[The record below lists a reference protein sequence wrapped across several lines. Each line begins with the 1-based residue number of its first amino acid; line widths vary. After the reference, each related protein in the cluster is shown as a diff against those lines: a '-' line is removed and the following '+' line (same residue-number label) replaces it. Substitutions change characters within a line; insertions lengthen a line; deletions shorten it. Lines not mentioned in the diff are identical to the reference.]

1 MRISASR
8 ARRLALRCQ
17 GLDGAWKPPRGKEG
31 AAQAVERLGYVQ
43 IDTIAVVQRAHHHTF
58 WSRCPDY
65 APEMLHE
72 LQAEDRRVFEY
83 WSHAASFLPMCD
95 YRFYLPRMRSAR
107 AAPRT
112 QQFLDDNAQ
121 LVKHIIARIRKEGPL
136 GSADFAA
143 PPGRKRGSWWDW
155 KPAKRALEVLFDVGE
170 LMVPERRNFQRRYD
184 LTERVLPTDA
194 NTTEPDPR
202 EAARFMVR
210 RTLAAQ
216 GVSTLDGWWIRNREA
231 VSQALGELVDSGEVT
246 PVEIRGRDVKP
257 HYALTEPLEQSAER
271 RRGRKRLH
279 ILSPFDNLVIRRNRL
294 KMLFDFE
301 CKLECYLPAH
311 KRKYGYFC
319 LPILWGDRFVGQL
332 DPKADRR
339 EGTLIV
345 RKLIFEPSFKDH
357 DAVLPA
363 IADKLGAFA
372 AFNECPGIVVE
383 EAAPRKTRAPL
394 RRLLRR

>member
-17 GLDGAWKPPRGKEG
+17 GLDGAWKPPKGKEG
-31 AAQAVERLGYVQ
+31 AARAVERLGYVQ

-72 LQAEDRRVFEY
+72 LQAHDRRVFEY
-83 WSHAASFLPMCD
+83 WSHAASFLPMRD

-112 QQFLDDNAQ
+112 RQFLNDNAQ
-121 LVKHIIARIRKEGPL
+121 LVKHVIARIRKEGPL
-136 GSADFAA
+136 GSTDFAA
-143 PPGRKRGSWWDW
+143 PPGRKRGPWWDW
-155 KPAKRALEVLFDVGE
+155 KPAKHALEVLFDVGE
-170 LMVPERRNFQRRYD
+170 LMVRERRNFQRRYD
-184 LTERVLPTDA
+184 LTERVLPADA
-194 NTTEPDPR
+194 NTTEPDSR

-216 GVSTLDGWWIRNREA
+216 GVSALDGWWIRKRKG

-246 PVEIRGRDVKP
+246 PVDIRGRDVKP
-257 HYALTEPLEQSAER
+257 HYALTEALEQSAER
-271 RRGRKRLH
+271 RRGRKPLH
-279 ILSPFDNLVIRRNRL
+279 ILSPFDNLVMKRDRL
-294 KMLFDFE
+294 KTLFDFE
-301 CKLECYLPAH
+301 CKLECYFPAH

-319 LPILWGDRFVGQL
+319 LPILWGDRFVGRL

-339 EGTLIV
+339 QGTLIV
-345 RKLIFEPSFKDH
+345 RKLMLEPSFKDH

-363 IADKLGAFA
+363 IADRLGAFA
-372 AFNECPGIVVE
+372 AFNECPRIVVE
-383 EAAPRKTRAPL
+383 ETAPRKTRAPL
-394 RRLLRR
+394 RRLLRG

>member
-17 GLDGAWKPPRGKEG
+17 GLDGAWKPPKGKEG
-31 AAQAVERLGYVQ
+31 AARAVERLGYVQ

-72 LQAEDRRVFEY
+72 LQAHDRRVFEY

-95 YRFYLPRMRSAR
+95 YRFYLPRMRGAR

-112 QQFLDDNAQ
+112 RQFLEGNAK
-121 LVKHIIARIRKEGPL
+121 LVKNIIARIRKEGPL

-155 KPAKRALEVLFDVGE
+155 KPAKHALEVLFDVGE
-170 LMVPERRNFQRRYD
+170 LMVRERRNFQRRYD
-184 LTERVLPTDA
+184 LTERVLPADA

-202 EAARFMVR
+202 EVARFMVR

-216 GVSTLDGWWIRNREA
+216 GVSALDGWWIRKRKG

-246 PVEIRGRDVKP
+246 PVDIRGRDVKP
-257 HYALTEPLEQSAER
+257 HYALTEALEQSAER
-271 RRGRKRLH
+271 RRGRKPLH
-279 ILSPFDNLVIRRNRL
+279 ILSPFDNLVMKRDRL
-294 KMLFDFE
+294 KTLFDFE
-301 CKLECYLPAH
+301 CKLECYFPAH

-319 LPILWGDRFVGQL
+319 LPILWGDRFVGRL

-339 EGTLIV
+339 QGTLIV
-345 RKLIFEPSFKDH
+345 RKLMLEPSFKDH

-363 IADKLGAFA
+363 IADRLGAFA
-372 AFNECPGIVVE
+372 AFNECPRIVVE
-383 EAAPRKTRAPL
+383 ETAPRKTRAPL
-394 RRLLRR
+394 RRLLRG